1 MRRKVH
7 RQENDL
13 PGKTNKQ
20 VRDKRAETT
29 YRRQLRELLDQGQA
43 PTQREDLQ
51 GSKEESIA
59 NLQEPQQLGRG
70 EEEQEGDVC
79 LPQIPSITVTD
90 HGDYITG
97 RERVWQEDIIRI
109 ATLIQ
114 PPKDAPR
121 GTADIMRTLRDTLQ
135 YVSDCDGRIP
145 TTHLDHVY
153 EQVLE
158 YIHTNSKGKRAQE
171 GPRNRPQKNK
181 EPKRSYKIYIYSR
194 TQDLFK
200 NNPGS

>member
-1 MRRKVH
+1 
-7 RQENDL
+7 
-13 PGKTNKQ
+13 
-20 VRDKRAETT
+20 
-29 YRRQLRELLDQGQA
+29 
-43 PTQREDLQ
+43 
-51 GSKEESIA
+51 
-59 NLQEPQQLGRG
+59 
-70 EEEQEGDVC
+70 
-79 LPQIPSITVTD
+79 
-90 HGDYITG
+90 
-97 RERVWQEDIIRI
+97 VWQEDIIRI

-181 EPKRSYKIYIYSR
+181 EPKRSYKRYIYSR

-200 NNPGS
+200 NNPGELARYVRSNRSWYEKSTLQLAETVIREQYGQLWGTTPHVQQPYTGNVD